1 VAYAITSP
9 EAKRQQALLGAHVV
23 YFFGKSIQATS
34 FGTAI
39 EQQAS
44 LGKSLFEGGLAEQ
57 ALTSDKGLGD
67 IKVVEYDGSDYL
79 ATTGKLPSYS
89 SKALPKDY
97 PVPEAG
103 AMVLIS
109 LSEATSSVSAAG
121 LTILLVGFFGIILI
135 FVAISLTARK
145 ILHPLEEIE
154 IGVNDIINGNL
165 DRTFEPVGSDLDG
178 LANALNVMLARLLGR
193 PEPGEEEFDEDGN
206 IIRNE
211 VQLPRIHQS
220 GAIDLKQAEAEALA
234 AEPFNDYLKRVH
246 GEYVAAQQANGETN
260 TTSYDDFVKKLQ
272 TNEGPLKQKYGAR
285 EVRFKVV
292 TKDGKVTLKPLPIM

>member
-1 VAYAITSP
+1 
-9 EAKRQQALLGAHVV
+9 
-23 YFFGKSIQATS
+23 
-34 FGTAI
+34 
-39 EQQAS
+39 
-44 LGKSLFEGGLAEQ
+44 
-57 ALTSDKGLGD
+57 
-67 IKVVEYDGSDYL
+67 
-79 ATTGKLPSYS
+79 
-89 SKALPKDY
+89 
-97 PVPEAG
+97 
-103 AMVLIS
+103 MVLIS
-109 LSEATSSVSAAG
+109 LSEATSSVGAAG
-121 LTILLVGFFGIILI
+121 MTILFVGLFGILMV
-135 FVAISLTARK
+135 FVAISLTSKK

-234 AEPFNDYLKRVH
+234 AEPVGVYLKRIH
-246 GEYVAAQQANGETN
+246 DEFVAASTANGD
-260 TTSYDDFVKKLQ
+260 TSPSNYDDFVAKLQ
-272 TNEGPLKQKYGAR
+272 ANEATLKQKYQAR

-292 TKDGKVTLKPLPIM
+292 NEGGKVTLKPLPIM